1 MKKSVLLISTVLM
14 ATLFIAATHKEAPQ
28 STVSLEGV
36 WELEHQYLYD
46 NNEILDTLYN
56 LNGYRQVKMY
66 SKGKVM
72 WTRFNP
78 VDNNEWFGY
87 GSYEIKDG
95 ILEERLEY
103 ASNAMMQ
110 IVDTVQVFKFELI
123 LGNNTYSQITLDER
137 GNKYNAENYVRIE

>member
-1 MKKSVLLISTVLM
+1 M
-14 ATLFIAATHKEAPQ
+14 
-28 STVSLEGV
+28 
-36 WELEHQYLYD
+36 
-46 NNEILDTLYN
+46 
-56 LNGYRQVKMY
+56 KMY